1 MSRSPYNRVNCS
13 IFRSASPARAQQL
26 CELAATGAL
35 STPLAAQLLIEV
47 TRQLSPH
54 EWLPH
59 LTAQVDFGQHLLSAA
74 GRAAAAATAAPSTSS
89 PSIDAA
95 AVAGDLGL
103 LSLALAVA
111 QVPDGARVLYDRG
124 VFGQLVAAGRHLLL
138 PYPGGRLATFS
149 VIAVTG
155 SGPYKPGVDGTYA
168 STTLPPAASGAKW
181 QPDTCGVYVTRAGGG
196 GEGGGYGS
204 GGDGGGG
211 CQGVWSPVHRQWCT
225 QLQFSAALLRTLGQ
239 HMDVERE
246 VRGGHMRAMGM
257 LRARW
262 KFASLRCRSMPSTVI
277 ATGPSVSSTRVLE
290 SLAQGAGPAVDGQ
303 ASNLQSVNSC
313 VLLPQGAGPA
323 AGVGASAAAGG
334 AAAGGR
340 LAAAADAGGRRGDG
354 GGAVP
359 AVPAHALLGRL
370 ASGAARLAAQLQVGR
385 VLHHLHPITG
395 MPQL

>member
-1 MSRSPYNRVNCS
+1 MPRGAPATWLACVAQVYVARLPAVQRKSVAELVLHLNGPGNGPLPLKACGLLQPLS
-13 IFRSASPARAQQL
+13 SASSPVPCQL

-74 GRAAAAATAAPSTSS
+74 GRAAAAAATVSPPSSSS

-138 PYPGGRLATFS
+138 PPPGGRLATFS

-168 STTLPPAASGAKW
+168 STTLPPAASGATW

-196 GEGGGYGS
+196 REGGGYGGGGE
-204 GGDGGGG
+204 GGDS

-239 HMDVERE
+239 HVDVERE
-246 VRGGHMRAMGM
+246 VRGGPRGHGI
-257 LRARW
+257 L
-262 KFASLRCRSMPSTVI
+262 
-277 ATGPSVSSTRVLE
+277 SVEIGVWHQPDVKPLYCCNFE
-290 SLAQGAGPAVDGQ
+290 SAKQCPQ
-303 ASNLQSVNSC
+303 ACPCFHVS
-313 VLLPQGAGPA
+313 
-323 AGVGASAAAGG
+323 
-334 AAAGGR
+334 
-340 LAAAADAGGRRGDG
+340 
-354 GGAVP
+354 
-359 AVPAHALLGRL
+359 
-370 ASGAARLAAQLQVGR
+370 
-385 VLHHLHPITG
+385 
-395 MPQL
+395 